1 MTSLHRRETSLS
13 SKVYAYRRIKGN
25 NETRRRLTGRDVRMG
40 MQENGMKNGDPENDE
55 KDILQQNNDIDMQ
68 DVTDRLNDYAVDD
81 VPLELVEGLL
91 PDEASRPKFDL
102 DVDESMLMWKV
113 RRMLHEED
121 YKKIFDNPRVG
132 EV

>member
-1 MTSLHRRETSLS
+1 MVTQGVDETESGGKS
-13 SKVYAYRRIKGN
+13 DIQA
-25 NETRRRLTGRDVRMG
+25 
-40 MQENGMKNGDPENDE
+40 ENSHKASEGEQTVDE
-55 KDILQQNNDIDMQ
+55 L
-68 DVTDRLNDYAVDD
+68 
-81 VPLELVEGLL
+81 PLELVEGLL